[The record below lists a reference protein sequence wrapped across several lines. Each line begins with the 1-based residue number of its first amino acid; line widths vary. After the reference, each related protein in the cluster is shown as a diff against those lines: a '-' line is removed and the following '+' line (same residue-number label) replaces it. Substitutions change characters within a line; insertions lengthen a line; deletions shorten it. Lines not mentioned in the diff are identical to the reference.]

1 MLFAL
6 RRSLM
11 AQWLLRQQSDLRI
24 KAVFPLETAL
34 VVIAVGISSAIQIL
48 TIRVVEAVLDL
59 TRNRILTVARYITV
73 IAFDIIL
80 TLKGWGFLLE

>member
-1 MLFAL
+1 
-6 RRSLM
+6 M